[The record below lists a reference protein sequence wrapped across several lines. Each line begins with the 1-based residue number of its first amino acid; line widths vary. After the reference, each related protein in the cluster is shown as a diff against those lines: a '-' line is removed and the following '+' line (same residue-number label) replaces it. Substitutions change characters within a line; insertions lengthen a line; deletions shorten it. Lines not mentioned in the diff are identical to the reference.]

1 MIGMSKT
8 EMVRAYT
15 ESLLEQ
21 VLETDKVKADHDGDY
36 PVRFQSALYYV
47 RIDSGRRDEPVVQ
60 VFAIAVDK
68 IEPGPLLYEA
78 LNDINAQ
85 LKFARTFWVG
95 GQVLIEAEMPGMSL
109 SLDGFANACHN
120 VAHAADFFGLTL
132 AEEFGGKT
140 AFADE
145 KGPEYEDRA
154 VLTGQWQYL

>member
-8 EMVRAYT
+8 EMVRVYA
-15 ESLLEQ
+15 ESLLGQ
-21 VLETDKVKADHDGDY
+21 VIGPDKVKADHDGDY

-47 RIDSGRRDEPVVQ
+47 RIDSGQRDEPVVQ

-78 LNDINAQ
+78 LNGINTQ

-109 SLDGFANACHN
+109 SPDGFANACN
-120 VAHAADFFGLTL
+120 KVGDAADFFGPRL
-132 AEEFGGKT
+132 AKDFGGKT

-145 KGPEYEDRA
+145 KGPDYEA
-154 VLTGQWQYL
+154 SEVQTGQYL